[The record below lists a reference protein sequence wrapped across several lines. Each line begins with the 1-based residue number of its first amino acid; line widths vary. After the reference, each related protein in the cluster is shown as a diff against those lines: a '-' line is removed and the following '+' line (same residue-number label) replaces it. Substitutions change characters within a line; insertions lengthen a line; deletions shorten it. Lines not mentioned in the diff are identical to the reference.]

1 MDYYIGSYS
10 ANRAELDMS
19 LAKFSAAAKAAALTV
34 LLCLFFC
41 SHDTMALSTPNT
53 GGIVKQCK
61 HFHES
66 LYSHN
71 NRDSFASFVTMRT
84 GIDLESARL
93 LVNDNNMIPTTSD
106 RAEKDDRDNRQSV
119 KKEKS
124 PGSSDV
130 VFWMGEGQLYE
141 SPSGKMIAKVEG
153 FDASRGVYINDH
165 HIRQFS
171 RKIFWFRDPETNELI
186 TEYKGKPVRPIRYD
200 WQVFDFQRGTAQGGD
215 PSMVPILPTV
225 LKGPRS
231 VPCMPVT
238 PRYAGKDVI
247 LFQCPLFINIET
259 ANGPYQAWEIYDY
272 TLDLSHDAN
281 RPPSLSWSR
290 QGSNPPFL
298 ENGNGVMHFLGHRLD
313 SFEELPRHVKT
324 LVEEEYSLFRAPP
337 LNMEEI
343 HELEAEMFL
352 KKKGVRRCGDG
363 SNSRRSSSSSNSSS
377 ISSCCS
383 QTVTSSPNTV
393 HGKTRLT

>member
-1 MDYYIGSYS
+1 M
-10 ANRAELDMS
+10 AP
-19 LAKFSAAAKAAALTV
+19 V
-34 LLCLFFC
+34 LLCLWLCFLTNNKSRARAFSIPTTVTNYKC
-41 SHDTMALSTPNT
+41 LDETNS
-53 GGIVKQCK
+53 
-61 HFHES
+61 
-66 LYSHN
+66 

-84 GIDLESARL
+84 GIDLERARQQADKT
-93 LVNDNNMIPTTSD
+93 NAHNCEGGGGGGGGDSQD
-106 RAEKDDRDNRQSV
+106 EQHQQ
-119 KKEKS
+119 S

-130 VFWMGEGQLYE
+130 VFWMGEGHLYE
-141 SPSGKMIAKVEG
+141 SPSGNVIAKVEG
-153 FDASRGVYINDH
+153 FDASRGIYMSDH

-186 TEYKGKPVRPIRYD
+186 KEYKGKPVRPIRYD
-200 WQVFDFQRGTAQGGD
+200 WQVFDFKRGTSSDNGD

-247 LFQCPLFINIET
+247 LFQCPLFINVET

-272 TLDLSHDAN
+272 TLDLSHDVVN

-298 ENGNGVMHFLGHRLD
+298 EDGNGVMHFLGHRYD
-313 SFEELPRHVKT
+313 RFEDLPQHIKD
-324 LVEEEYSLFRAPP
+324 LVNDDEEDYGLFRAPP

-343 HELEAEMFL
+343 HLLEAKML
-352 KKKGVRRCGDG
+352 SSKKLSLITNRTIA
-363 SNSRRSSSSSNSSS
+363 SASSSSSSN
-377 ISSCCS
+377 
-383 QTVTSSPNTV
+383 
-393 HGKTRLT
+393 GKMGIGNKSFLS

>member
-1 MDYYIGSYS
+1 
-10 ANRAELDMS
+10 MS
-19 LAKFSAAAKAAALTV
+19 LV
-34 LLCLFFC
+34 LLCLLQCWTNKSIGVGAF
-41 SHDTMALSTPNT
+41 SVPLT
-53 GGIVKQCK
+53 GMTKNY
-61 HFHES
+61 EAT
-66 LYSHN
+66 
-71 NRDSFASFVTMRT
+71 NRDSFDSFVTMRT
-84 GIDLESARL
+84 GIDLQRARQIS
-93 LVNDNNMIPTTSD
+93 NHPDNHNQNS
-106 RAEKDDRDNRQSV
+106 
-119 KKEKS
+119 KS

-130 VFWMGEGQLYE
+130 VFWMGEGHLYE
-141 SPSGKMIAKVEG
+141 SPSGNIIAKVEG
-153 FDASRGVYINDH
+153 FDASRGMYMNDH

-186 TEYKGKPVRPIRYD
+186 KEYKGKSVRPIRYD
-200 WQVFDFQRGTAQGGD
+200 WQVFDFKRGKSVNGGD

-272 TLDLSHDAN
+272 TLDLSHDVVN

-298 ENGNGVMHFLGHRLD
+298 EDGNGVMHFLGHRFD
-313 SFEELPRHVKT
+313 AFEDLPQHIQD
-324 LVEEEYSLFRAPP
+324 LVNDPQEEYNLFRAPP

-343 HELEAEMFL
+343 HSLEAKMFSS
-352 KKKGVRRCGDG
+352 KKKISLANRRTNG
-363 SNSRRSSSSSNSSS
+363 SSSMSN
-377 ISSCCS
+377 
-383 QTVTSSPNTV
+383 
-393 HGKTRLT
+393 GKRIQVGNPSWFS

>member
-1 MDYYIGSYS
+1 MTNNKS
-10 ANRAELDMS
+10 RAG
-19 LAKFSAAAKAAALTV
+19 AFSIPT
-34 LLCLFFC
+34 
-41 SHDTMALSTPNT
+41 STTKYKRLEEETN
-53 GGIVKQCK
+53 
-61 HFHES
+61 S
-66 LYSHN
+66 
-71 NRDSFASFVTMRT
+71 RDSFASFVIMRT
-84 GIDLESARL
+84 GIDLERARL
-93 LVNDNNMIPTTSD
+93 QTNQRNGAGGVSYVNEEEELQQQQH
-106 RAEKDDRDNRQSV
+106 R
-119 KKEKS
+119 KS

-130 VFWMGEGQLYE
+130 VFWMGEGHLYE
-141 SPSGKMIAKVEG
+141 SPSGKIIAKVEG
-153 FDASRGVYINDH
+153 FDASRGMYMNEH

-186 TEYKGKPVRPIRYD
+186 KEYKGKPVRPIRYD
-200 WQVFDFQRGTAQGGD
+200 WQVFDFRRGKSSNNVDD

-272 TLDLSHDAN
+272 TLDLSHDAVN

-298 ENGNGVMHFLGHRLD
+298 EDGNGVMHFLGHRYD
-313 SFEELPRHVKT
+313 AFEDLPQHIKD
-324 LVEEEYSLFRAPP
+324 LVNDHEEYRLFRAPP

-343 HELEAEMFL
+343 HLLEAKML
-352 KKKGVRRCGDG
+352 SSKKMSL
-363 SNSRRSSSSSNSSS
+363 SNPTM
-377 ISSCCS
+377 I
-383 QTVTSSPNTV
+383 SSPNGRTEM
-393 HGKTRLT
+393 RNQSFFS